1 VSSFD
6 DEDAL
11 FARAVVSFGIATEE
25 QVRACLAEL
34 PALRARGKIKTLAQL
49 LVLNGIVS
57 PSAYKKLRQS
67 IDEAN
72 AASAGIT
79 QSGKDDTLPVEAAPK
94 APTAGSPRALKPR
107 RDHAVRVSLGVGDG
121 PDQFEV
127 GPYRVLGELGSGGSG
142 MIYRAVDG
150 AGETCALKLLLSQDS
165 SRDLKRLI
173 AEARIAMALQH
184 PNIVRVRDVGVV
196 NDVAFLAMDLVEGP
210 NLRACLEA
218 SALSRPQAIEML
230 AAICGAVQYA
240 HEKGVIHRDIKPA
253 NVMVRNDLTPL
264 LADFGLAKDMN
275 ARFSS
280 TGESIVG
287 TPHYIA
293 PEQLAGLGRVSDPR
307 VDIWGLG
314 VMLYEI
320 LAGKHP
326 FAAKDIAAIYR
337 KIRDADPEPPS
348 AVAPDVSPEIEKVC
362 LQALAKDPAERY
374 QTAGAFGEDIRRFLR
389 GEPVLAKR
397 PRSVAELKG
406 TGGVVATI
414 VAFFRRRSS

>member
-1 VSSFD
+1 VESSD
-6 DEDAL
+6 EEDAL
-11 FARAVVSFGIATEE
+11 FARAVVGFGLATEE
-25 QVRACLAEL
+25 QVRACRAEL

-57 PSAYKKLRQS
+57 PSAYEKLRQS
-67 IDEAN
+67 IDD
-72 AASAGIT
+72 AAPTRISE
-79 QSGKDDTLPVEAAPK
+79 KNDTLPVERTDKRKQPSI
-94 APTAGSPRALKPR
+94 GSKPALKPR
-107 RDHAVRVSLGVGDG
+107 RDHAVRVALGVGDE
-121 PDQFEV
+121 PDHFEV
-127 GPYRVLGELGSGGSG
+127 GPYRVTGELGAGGSG

-150 AGETCALKLLLSQDS
+150 AGETCALKLLLSQES
-165 SRDLKRLI
+165 SHGLKRLI

-196 NDVAFLAMDLVEGP
+196 NDVAFLAMDLIEGP
-210 NLRACLEA
+210 NLKACFDA
-218 SALSRPQAIEML
+218 KALSRPQAIEMV
-230 AAICGAVQYA
+230 AAVCGAVQYA
-240 HEKGVIHRDIKPA
+240 HEKGVIHRDIKPG
-253 NVMVRNDLTPL
+253 NVMVRSDLTPL

-275 ARFSS
+275 ARLSS
-280 TGESIVG
+280 TGDNIVG

-314 VMLYEI
+314 VILYEV
-320 LAGKHP
+320 LAGKYP

-374 QTAGAFGEDIRRFLR
+374 QTAGALAEDIRRFLR

-406 TGGVVATI
+406 SGGVVAAI
-414 VAFFRRRSS
+414 RAFFGRRSS